1 MAIEINQIEGI
12 EGTETRRESKLKEMP
27 LFMGLSKKDLEDVTK
42 HTHYNRK
49 HYKKGATIISEGK
62 SCTSLIVVTSGWIR
76 AITQNDNNAYRME
89 EIMQANI
96 ILEPEKLFGIKT
108 TYHSSYIAHTTCE
121 VLEVTK
127 EEVMR
132 LIEQYLIVRLNLLNI
147 ICRKTQHL
155 EHIPWMTCA
164 NDTTS
169 AIVAFIRRHVYYP
182 AGKKILYIKM
192 TQLAKELGYSRLEIS
207 NALNA
212 LSDAERIILKRGII
226 EIPALQLL

>member
-1 MAIEINQIEGI
+1 MAIEINQIE
-12 EGTETRRESKLKEMP
+12 ETETRRESKLKEMP

-62 SCTSLIVVTSGWIR
+62 SCTSLIVVTSGWVR

-108 TYHSSYIAHTTCE
+108 TYHSS
-121 VLEVTK
+121 
-127 EEVMR
+127 
-132 LIEQYLIVRLNLLNI
+132 
-147 ICRKTQHL
+147 
-155 EHIPWMTCA
+155 
-164 NDTTS
+164 
-169 AIVAFIRRHVYYP
+169 AFIRRHVYYP